1 MFLSF
6 QFSCLFCFVI
16 SVKGVLNFGLKSYL
30 LALRPNDNKI
40 IYSSVGHCTFQI
52 LFSGS
57 VVMNIISYSL
67 RFVSAFVI
75 FKAFP

>member
-6 QFSCLFCFVI
+6 PFSCLFCFVI

-30 LALRPNDNKI
+30 LALRPNDKI
-40 IYSSVGHCTFQI
+40 IYSSVGHCNFQI
-52 LFSGS
+52 LFSES